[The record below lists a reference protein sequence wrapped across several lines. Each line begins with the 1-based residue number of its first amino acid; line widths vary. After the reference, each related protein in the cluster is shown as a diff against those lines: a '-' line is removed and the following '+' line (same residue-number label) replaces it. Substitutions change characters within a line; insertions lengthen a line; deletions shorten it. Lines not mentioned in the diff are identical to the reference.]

1 MNPTLR
7 NILAFIAGLI
17 VGSLVNMA
25 LIRIGMSVVPPPPG
39 ADMNTAEGIAAAML
53 LMETKH
59 FIFPFLA
66 HALGTLVG
74 AWIAARFAATHKM
87 KFAMG
92 IGIMFL
98 IGGISMVLQVP
109 SPTWFT
115 AVDLVLAYLP
125 MAYLGGK
132 LAVK

>member
-25 LIRIGMSVVPPPPG
+25 LIRIGMSAVPPPPG
-39 ADMNTAEGIAAAML
+39 ADMNTAEGIAAAMP

-74 AWIAARFAATHKM
+74 AWIAARLAATHKM

-92 IGIMFL
+92 IGILFL

-109 SPTWFT
+109 SPAWFT
-115 AVDLVLAYLP
+115 AVDLLLAYLP